1 MSDKFVPVLRHA
13 MESSAVVGVGRC
25 VAEGSVVCAGATVVC
40 AGATAVTRWLR
51 LTRKRIIVGLGGEW
65 SAEREIRSTHQLLVF
80 ADKSRFVA
88 RLSSQLNAPFAA
100 WQGSGLRRVL
110 DAMIRLDLPTQ
121 VVRLGGWVVV
131 TTVVTNVALLSV
143 LGVRVELVG
152 WTVRAG
158 LVAAGLAVMWRPR
171 ALASA
176 WKDRAIKRG

>member
-25 VAEGSVVCAGATVVC
+25 VAEGSVVC

-121 VVRLGGWVVV
+121 VRLGGWVVV
-131 TTVVTNVALLSV
+131 TTVVTNVALLGV